1 MFPTSAYAGVQKA
14 AQPPAAPEG
23 PAGSGEPFPASPPPE
38 VLDSLDTAGR
48 VLQEL
53 EAARIDLHFEI
64 DGSGASK
71 RVHVQVRDA
80 DGRVVREIPAGHAL
94 DVMSG
99 DRLPGLVFDERD

>member
-1 MFPTSAYAGVQKA
+1 VGL
-14 AQPPAAPEG
+14 
-23 PAGSGEPFPASPPPE
+23 GEPFPASPPPE

-53 EAARIDLHFEI
+53 VAARIDLHFEI